1 MLCPGG
7 GVPEPPA
14 VACWQGR
21 TLLSSA
27 ATTREEAWQ
36 DEGVVLISAHPPAF
50 PLWPFS
56 FWVSHTHNPPLP
68 RGKAPVPGE
77 EGLVVYRAQQVS
89 QLGNVLRILSSWMA
103 GPNGSGRLGP
113 WTTTEFVQAGVDE
126 RNVPGRKI

>member
-7 GVPEPPA
+7 GIPEPPA

-36 DEGVVLISAHPPAF
+36 DEGDVLISAHPPAY

-56 FWVSHTHNPPLP
+56 FWVSTDTDGPHT
-68 RGKAPVPGE
+68 RTTPVASRQSTRPGE
-77 EGLVVYRAQQVS
+77 EGLVVYRAQQIS
-89 QLGNVLRILSSWMA
+89 QLGNVLRILLDDSRSEW
-103 GPNGSGRLGP
+103 
-113 WTTTEFVQAGVDE
+113 
-126 RNVPGRKI
+126 